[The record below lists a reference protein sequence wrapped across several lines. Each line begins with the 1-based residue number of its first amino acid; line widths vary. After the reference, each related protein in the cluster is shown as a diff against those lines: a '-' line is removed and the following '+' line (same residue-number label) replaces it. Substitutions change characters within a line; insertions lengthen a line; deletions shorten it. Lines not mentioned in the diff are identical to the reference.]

1 MLRTHTKQCVK
12 HKEVSMAQGWH
23 LSKSVPATFVLAIL
37 VQTVGLVWYMSSL
50 DANVTTNAREIAR
63 QEIRIN
69 EVEKKAQIQA
79 VMLGRIDENIK
90 AIRDVVEQM
99 RKFSSV
105 K

>member
-1 MLRTHTKQCVK
+1 
-12 HKEVSMAQGWH
+12 MAQGWH

-69 EVEKKAQIQA
+69 EIEKTSQLQA

-90 AIRDVVEQM
+90 AIRDAVDKMQVINSA
-99 RKFSSV
+99 R
-105 K
+105 

>member
-1 MLRTHTKQCVK
+1 
-12 HKEVSMAQGWH
+12 MAQGWH

-69 EVEKKAQIQA
+69 EIEKTSQIQA

>member
-1 MLRTHTKQCVK
+1 
-12 HKEVSMAQGWH
+12 MAQGWH

-69 EVEKKAQIQA
+69 EVENKAQIQA

-90 AIRDVVEQM
+90 AIRDAVEQM
-99 RKFSSV
+99 RNINSAK
-105 K
+105 

>member
-1 MLRTHTKQCVK
+1 
-12 HKEVSMAQGWH
+12 MAQGWH

-69 EVEKKAQIQA
+69 EIEKTSQLQA

-90 AIRDVVEQM
+90 AIRDAVDKMQVA
-99 RKFSSV
+99 RSV